1 MTKGAELLIA
11 GLDLETTGLDQTEGH
26 RIIEVALVIYELGTG
41 KERGR
46 IEQRINPMR
55 GIDPKAQAV
64 HGICAEDLIGKPQWE
79 TVGHGVS
86 NLISRC
92 QYVVAHN
99 GIGFDAPFLWGE
111 FERIGVALPSVPIID
126 TMIQG
131 RWATPDGAV
140 PNLEALCFACNVEYD
155 RNKAHGATYDVSVM
169 MACFFKQYE
178 RGFFTLPSSP
188 YVYKP
193 AAKAAH

>member
-1 MTKGAELLIA
+1 MLL
-11 GLDLETTGLDQTEGH
+11 GMLEHYHYLHHYHLYHLYHLHHGH
-26 RIIEVALVIYELGTG
+26 EPDVLRMGMPTDI
-41 KERGR
+41 
-46 IEQRINPMR
+46 
-55 GIDPKAQAV
+55 
-64 HGICAEDLIGKPQWE
+64 
-79 TVGHGVS
+79 
-86 NLISRC
+86 
-92 QYVVAHN
+92 
-99 GIGFDAPFLWGE
+99 
-111 FERIGVALPSVPIID
+111 PIID